1 MIEPLVA
8 MVLVLIG
15 YTLGSAKLI
24 NQGNEAL
31 VERMGQFHR
40 KLKPG
45 LNFIVP
51 LVDSIV
57 MEDTTREQILDIKPQ
72 KVITADNVYLE
83 VDGVVNW
90 KIIDMEKSFY
100 KIDDIQ
106 IALANL
112 ATVELRA
119 HLAER
124 NLEQVIASRSEM
136 NRTLLEVLNATASEW
151 GVKIIRV
158 DIQSITPPE
167 SVQVSMAEQQA
178 AVIRKRAAITAAEGE
193 QEAAIKRAQATKTS
207 MQILSEALRT
217 NPESREVLK
226 YLVAQEQVEASQ
238 KLGASNNAKIVFL
251 SPGMSDGAKDQ
262 MVGDVAGGEE
272 GNNNP
277 GKGSAA

>member
-51 LVDSIV
+51 LVDTIV

-119 HLAER
+119 NLAER

-136 NRTLLEVLNATASEW
+136 NRTLLEILNATASEW
-151 GVKIIRV
+151 GVQIIRV

-167 SVQVSMAEQQA
+167 SVQISMAEQQA

-217 NPESREVLK
+217 NPESKEVLK
-226 YLVAQEQVEASQ
+226 YLVEQERVEASQ

-251 SPGMSDGAKDQ
+251 SPGMSEGAKDQ
-262 MVGDVAGGEE
+262 MVGDVGADE
-272 GNNNP
+272 GNNNHP
-277 GKGSAA
+277 SKGSAA